1 MPLVDMKDM
10 LQHAYRH
17 GYAVGAFGVAG
28 WDILQGVVAAAE
40 SMRAPIIL
48 SISRSCPGTDNIE
61 PLARAVL
68 EMAQRAASPV
78 AFQIEVDDDPQAV
91 QAAIDMGCS
100 GVVFNASSRPLPENV
115 ALTKKVVS
123 LAASQEVLVV
133 GQVGLLESDQVH
145 DVAGAA
151 VGGTTSPLEA
161 KYYVERT
168 GVGCVAVSVN
178 RINGGGNRYDFS
190 RLSKINQTVGIPLGI
205 HGSADF
211 TDDQLRRMIGLG
223 ATKIH
228 YRSALLDIAARRIRE
243 DALAG
248 VESYAAT
255 MQGVREAVRLE
266 AERCIRVWGSGG
278 RAAEVLLQCRLRDI
292 PAVTHPAGEM
302 IEAETDDVSR
312 KVSPG
317 FARAAM
323 MSAGSN

>member
-28 WDILQGVVAAAE
+28 WDILQGVMAAAE
-40 SMRAPIIL
+40 NMRAPIIL
-48 SISRSCPGTDNIE
+48 SVSQSCPGTDNIE
-61 PLARAVL
+61 PLARAVF
-68 EMAQRAASPV
+68 EIAQRAASPV
-78 AFQIEVDDDPQAV
+78 AFQIEVEDDPQAV

-100 GVVFNASSRPLPENV
+100 GIVFNASTHPLPENV

-133 GQVGLLESDQVH
+133 GQVGLLESDQVP
-145 DVAGAA
+145 DAEGAA

-168 GVGCVAVSVN
+168 GVGCLAVSVN
-178 RINGGGNRYDFS
+178 RMNGGGNRYDFS

-228 YRSALLDIAARRIRE
+228 YRSTLLEVASQRIRE

-248 VESYAAT
+248 IESYAAT
-255 MQGVREAVRLE
+255 MEGVREAVRLE
-266 AERCIRVWGSGG
+266 TERCIKVWGSSG
-278 RAAEVLLQCRLRDI
+278 RAAEVILQCRLRGMM
-292 PAVTHPAGEM
+292 PAKSANDADGSGEGKGGKVKP
-302 IEAETDDVSR
+302 IFAQSR
-312 KVSPG
+312 HDHG
-317 FARAAM
+317 TA
-323 MSAGSN
+323 

>member
-48 SISRSCPGTDNIE
+48 SISRSCLDTNNIE

-68 EMAQRAASPV
+68 EIARRAASPV
-78 AFQIEVDDDPQAV
+78 AFQIEVEDDPQGV
-91 QAAIDMGCS
+91 QAAIEMGCS

-123 LAASQEVLVV
+123 LAAPHEVLVV
-133 GQVGLLESDQVH
+133 GQVGLLESDRVQ
-145 DVAGAA
+145 DAEGAA

-168 GVGCVAVSVN
+168 GVGCLAVSVN
-178 RINGGGNRYDFS
+178 RMNGGGNRYDFS

-255 MQGVREAVRLE
+255 MEGVREAVRLE

-292 PAVTHPAGEM
+292 HPADE
-302 IEAETDDVSR
+302 IREAETDDASR
-312 KVSPG
+312 KVSPRL
-317 FARAAM
+317 ARAAM